1 MLKRSAVTVALC
13 SLCGVMV
20 FGLIA
25 AGLAPLQAEQAIKPG
40 LPPGPMKEK
49 ADKACLA
56 CHDLAII
63 VQQQLAHRV
72 WAREVDKMIR
82 WGAPVAAE
90 DREALID
97 YFAQHFGP
105 RETMAEVT
113 LPEGPGADKVR
124 VACLACH
131 GADYIVGN
139 QLDRRSWTRIVDKMV
154 SWGAEV
160 SAKDRGVI
168 LDYLVTNFS
177 PSAKD
182 TKKEEK

>member
-1 MLKRSAVTVALC
+1 MSERSAVTLASC
-13 SLCGVMV
+13 SLCGVMLL
-20 FGLIA
+20 GLIA
-25 AGLAPLQAEQAIKPG
+25 AGLVPLQAEQAARPG
-40 LPPGPMKEK
+40 MPSGPMKEK
-49 ADKACLA
+49 AEKACLA

-63 VQQQLAHRV
+63 VQQQLARRV

-90 DREALID
+90 DREAMID
-97 YFAQHFGP
+97 YPAQHFGP
-105 RETMAEVT
+105 REAMAEVI
-113 LPEGPGADKVR
+113 LPEGTGADKVR
-124 VACLACH
+124 VACLSCH

-160 SAKDRGVI
+160 SAKDREAI

-177 PSAKD
+177 PPAKD
-182 TKKEEK
+182 IKKEEK